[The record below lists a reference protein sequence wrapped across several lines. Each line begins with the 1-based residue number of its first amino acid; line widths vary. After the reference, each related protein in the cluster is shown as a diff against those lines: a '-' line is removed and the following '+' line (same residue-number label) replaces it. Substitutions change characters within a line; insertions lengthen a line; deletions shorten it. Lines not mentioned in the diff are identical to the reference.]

1 MSHTFRI
8 TWINWKWRLRIITC
22 HLRKLIA
29 WAHNTN
35 NCVLSWQI
43 TAEFMIKLKK
53 TTLKVSDVCLKQ
65 HLGLHLSMLP
75 CLTQILT
82 RLRKPDLLWG
92 DDEDCHD
99 DIYTGYPKKC
109 TFWIAILQN
118 RVWGYVAFQWKAT
131 WCKFN
136 QNQLCSIWSS
146 GGWVEWGTIWL

>member
-99 DIYTGYPKKC
+99 DIYTGYPKKTHFLNC
-109 TFWIAILQN
+109 HFAKPGL
-118 RVWGYVAFQWKAT
+118 RVCGLPIPVKQPT
-131 WCKFN
+131 
-136 QNQLCSIWSS
+136 
-146 GGWVEWGTIWL
+146 VEGRRLNLKSAKI